1 MNHVVLY
8 LFIGTGDVALH
19 HSSAVL
25 PSDTIV
31 VLFECSKIFGL
42 SEINTYIYIKYVDG
56 LGFFFHRYWNLIS
69 INH

>member
-19 HSSAVL
+19 HRSAVL

-31 VLFECSKIFGL
+31 VLFECSMIFGL
-42 SEINTYIYIKYVDG
+42 SEINTYIYIKYIDG
-56 LGFFFHRYWNLIS
+56 LGFFHRYWDLIS